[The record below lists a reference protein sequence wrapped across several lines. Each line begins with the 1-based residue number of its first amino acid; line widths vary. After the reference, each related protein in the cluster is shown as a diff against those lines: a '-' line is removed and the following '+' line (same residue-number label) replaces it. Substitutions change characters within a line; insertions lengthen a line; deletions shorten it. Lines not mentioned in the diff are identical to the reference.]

1 MDKIQHTAPLIVNM
15 AKDYVQEAVE
25 KETPKGWVNYGDNNL
40 FPQYLIDLY
49 NTSSVHGSL
58 TMSIA
63 FTIAGKEFSTA
74 LPIAKRE
81 ADRLKIDELRHCTSL
96 DLKLHGGFFWEVV
109 WSVDRTTIARIN
121 HLPFENCRLAVTN
134 EEDIIPGIYYSKDW
148 ADIRKKKNAPVY
160 IPMFNK
166 SSNEEEPSQVLFM
179 SVMTPGSAYYPKPD
193 YYSALEYI
201 ECTRQISHFYN
212 AFLQNGMFPGYMIH
226 FNNGVPDPE
235 EQIMIKNQWEK
246 MSGTQMAGKRI
257 FTFNESQDR
266 APKVDLIP
274 LDDADKK
281 WTVLSEESRNNI
293 MIGHRVTSP
302 LLFGIR
308 ENGGLGSNTD
318 ELKQA
323 FKIFKQ
329 QVIEPY
335 QRMICDGIE
344 MLFQS
349 MGIVA
354 EFIIVQNDVFG
365 DSLTA
370 QIEDAPKGVIQSSDM
385 AAIIAIAGQVKS
397 GAITSDQA
405 HQLIHITFPA
415 LTHEQVR
422 ALLGEGPVQLKK
434 KVELAIPESFEPTKE
449 MADEAELGLKWREEY
464 GRGGTEVGVARAR
477 DISNRR
483 NLSFETVQ
491 RMNSYFARH
500 EVDKEAEGWNQGEEG
515 FASAG
520 RIAWQLWGGDA
531 GRDWAAAIIERYK
544 TELSI
549 DIPHFSEEDEDLWLQ
564 WLEDKGEIID
574 EEEWELIEAEPVDMA
589 SVRSYA
595 SPNEQSEMDSGLYKV
610 RYAYSTNLS
619 DNSRKFCQHMVKAS
633 NANLVYRFEDITKMD
648 GKENK
653 TFAPKGTSTYSIW
666 LYKGGVNCKHVWER
680 RVYFRKREKGRF
692 LADKGLKNSDPI
704 SVAKAIRAGMPLKD
718 IAKDFATANTR
729 PYDMPNHA
737 RLNP

>member
-1 MDKIQHTAPLIVNM
+1 MDKIQHTAPMIVNM
-15 AKDYVQEAVE
+15 AKDYVQEAIE

-63 FTIAGKEFSTA
+63 FTIAGKEFSTD

-81 ADRLKIDELRHCTSL
+81 LERLKLDDIRSCTAL

-109 WSVDRTTIARIN
+109 WSVDRTTIARVN
-121 HLPFENCRLAVTN
+121 HLPFENCRLAVAN
-134 EEDIIPGIYYSKDW
+134 EEDVISGIYYSKDW
-148 ADIRKKKNAPVY
+148 TDTRKKKNAPVY

-166 SSNEEEPSQVLFM
+166 NTNEEEPSQVLFM

-193 YYSALEYI
+193 YYSGLEYI

-257 FTFNESQDR
+257 FTFNESIDR

-293 MIGHRVTSP
+293 MISHRVTSP

-308 ENGGLGSNTD
+308 ESGGLGSNSD

-335 QRMICDGIE
+335 QRLICDAVEIL
-344 MLFQS
+344 MKS
-349 MGIVA
+349 IGIVA
-354 EFIIVQNDVFG
+354 EFTIVPNDVFG
-365 DSLTA
+365 DNMTA
-370 QIEDAPKGVIQSSDM
+370 QIEEAPKGVIASSDM

-422 ALLGEGPVQLKK
+422 ALLGEAPVQLKK
-434 KVELAIPESFEPTKE
+434 KVELESTCE
-449 MADEAELGLKWREEY
+449 
-464 GRGGTEVGVARAR
+464 
-477 DISNRR
+477 
-483 NLSFETVQ
+483 
-491 RMNSYFARH
+491 
-500 EVDKEAEGWNQGEEG
+500 
-515 FASAG
+515 
-520 RIAWQLWGGDA
+520 
-531 GRDWAAAIIERYK
+531 
-544 TELSI
+544 
-549 DIPHFSEEDEDLWLQ
+549 IPHFSEEDENW
-564 WLEDKGEIID
+564 WCSYLEDKGEIVD

-595 SPNEQSEMDSGLYKV
+595 DPNEPSEMDSGLYKI
-610 RYAYSTNLS
+610 RYSYSKNLS
-619 DNSRKFCQHMVKAS
+619 ANSRKFCRQMVAAAKAGIVYRYEDLNAMS
-633 NANLVYRFEDITKMD
+633 DDSNSVNANM
-648 GKENK
+648 GHN
-653 TFAPKGTSTYSIW
+653 GSTYSIW
-666 LYKGGVNCKHVWER
+666 LYKGSVNCKHHWER

-718 IAKDFATANTR
+718 IAKGFATANTAT
-729 PYDMPNHA
+729 YDLPNHG
-737 RLNP
+737 RYPS